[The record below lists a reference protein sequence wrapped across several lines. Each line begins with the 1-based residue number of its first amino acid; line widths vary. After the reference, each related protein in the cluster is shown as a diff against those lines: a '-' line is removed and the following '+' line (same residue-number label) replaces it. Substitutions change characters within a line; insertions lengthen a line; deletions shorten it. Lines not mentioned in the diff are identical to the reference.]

1 MADAIKERID
11 RATQEAEEM
20 MSTIKKN
27 REAKADTTRTYIP
40 ALPLSLRGVAV
51 ASHSRSQPSPTP
63 SSPLRRRCALLGEA
77 TVAVIYSLKL
87 TSTLLGVFL

>member
-27 REAKADTTRTYIP
+27 REAKADTTRTYF
-40 ALPLSLRGVAV
+40 LSPPIV
-51 ASHSRSQPSPTP
+51 PS
-63 SSPLRRRCALLGEA
+63 
-77 TVAVIYSLKL
+77 
-87 TSTLLGVFL
+87 